1 MKQPEIALELLF
13 LLGRAFYVICT
24 SQYKI
29 TMWDPTLRKQERER
43 LLTVMEIQSFF
54 LKYYITNKT

>member
-13 LLGRAFYVICT
+13 LLGRAFYVIYT
-24 SQYKI
+24 SQYKM